1 LHCCNNRIIINFK
14 SPVLFT
20 GDLIIKQNMATK
32 KIVEKKTGEKYAS
45 KAAMA
50 KHEKKE
56 TKATE
61 KKEMMKPKGPM
72 QLKSMARAKKC

>member
-1 LHCCNNRIIINFK
+1 
-14 SPVLFT
+14 
-20 GDLIIKQNMATK
+20 MATK

>member
-1 LHCCNNRIIINFK
+1 
-14 SPVLFT
+14 
-20 GDLIIKQNMATK
+20 MATK

-56 TKATE
+56 SKDEQMKEYGKVKRTPVKTK
-61 KKEMMKPKGPM
+61 K
-72 QLKSMARAKKC
+72 